1 MFITTFTICNI
12 LRGPAK
18 LRDPC
23 FNQKRYL
30 VLSQP
35 STDEPENQ
43 GELTAT
49 VVLWFCHTTKE
60 AFHRNPS
67 LHARGWWLYSLRLPS
82 EILLS
87 LITTE
92 SHKNRKTNFPLNRI
106 LLIGSSHHSPRFK
119 MWKLSSIG
127 PRPTSP
133 HCPPQIAFYE
143 SYKVCRSSVNPGLL
157 FVPSSPLR
165 TIVFD
170 QVLRLLT
177 SWVTSSRFP
186 TGLPLSSF
194 FPLQSAWSS
203 I

>member
-1 MFITTFTICNI
+1 MFITAFTICNI
-12 LRGPAK
+12 LRGSAK

-67 LHARGWWLYSLRLPS
+67 LHASGWWLYSLRLPS
-82 EILLS
+82 EILLP

-92 SHKNRKTNFPLNRI
+92 SHKNRKPNFPLNRI

-127 PRPTSP
+127 PRPTS
-133 HCPPQIAFYE
+133 HHHPPNRFLRKLQSLSLFCE
-143 SYKVCRSSVNPGLL
+143 PGSFICSFLSTL
-157 FVPSSPLR
+157 HYCLWPSSSPPHLPGN
-165 TIVFD
+165 
-170 QVLRLLT
+170 
-177 SWVTSSRFP
+177 SSRFP
-186 TGLPLSSF
+186 TGLPLSGF
-194 FPLQSAWSS
+194 FPLRSTWSS